1 LQIDLGV
8 IMALGLRTH
17 RPLIQ
22 ASNHIISAG
31 HNLAAIAGYQI
42 LESGGNATDAGVAA
56 GLVLNVVLPQFT
68 NIGGVAPILVYDKDK
83 NEVKSITGLGTW
95 PQAASIDY
103 FNTHHNGTLPKG
115 ILRTV
120 MPSAADAWLTAL
132 RLYGTKSFEEIS
144 APAIKLAKFGFPI
157 HHSLHNLFVKYE
169 KKDSTDFTIR
179 HWDSTDK
186 IFYKNG
192 KTMNPGDILIQSDL
206 ARTFERLVSAE
217 QNFDG
222 TREEKILAARDA
234 FYKGDIARDMADFS
248 KRMGGLLELEDLANF
263 SVQVKTPLSTDYKG
277 TQVFS
282 SDTWTQGPVLLQAL
296 NIVAGLDLKSM
307 GHNTPAYIHAMV
319 EALKLCFADR
329 HQYYGDPDFVDV
341 PISGLL
347 DPRYAEL
354 RRSLIDFNHAIQRM
368 PDPGNPYEFMDCDD
382 TPKPNLHPEPLSG
395 IAETDTSYICVID
408 KWGNGFSATPSDGIE
423 GAPVVEGLGFS
434 MSARGSQA
442 WLDPNHPA
450 AIMPGKRPR
459 LTPTPGM
466 AFRDG
471 KLWMTFGTP
480 GADVQCQSMLQLLM
494 NVMEFDM
501 DVQEA
506 VEAPRFATWSFP
518 ASHVPH
524 PYEKNVVTLEGRI
537 NSGCSDDLMSLGH
550 EIQILNDWAPRLGSL
565 SAIEMDRERKT
576 LNGSSDLRRESYA
589 IGD

>member
-1 LQIDLGV
+1 
-8 IMALGLRTH
+8 MALGLRTH

-22 ASNHIISAG
+22 ASSHLISAG
-31 HNLAAIAGYQI
+31 HNLAAVAGYDM

-68 NIGGVAPILVYDKDK
+68 NFGGVAPILVYDNKK
-83 NEVKSITGLGTW
+83 NEAKSITGLGNW
-95 PQAASIDY
+95 PQAASIEY

-132 RLYGTKSFEEIS
+132 RIYGTKSFEEVS
-144 APAIKLAKFGFPI
+144 AAAIRIAKSGFPI

-169 KKDSTDFTIR
+169 DKNSLDFSIRQWASTE
-179 HWDSTDK
+179 K
-186 IFYKNG
+186 IFYKDG
-192 KTMNPGDILIQSDL
+192 KTLEAGDILVQPDL
-206 ARTFERLVSAE
+206 ARTFERLVVAE
-217 QNFDG
+217 QSCNG
-222 TREEKILAARDA
+222 TREEKILAARDLV
-234 FYKGDIARDMADFS
+234 YKGDIAKEMAQFS
-248 KRMGGLLELEDLANF
+248 SDNGGLLTFEDLQSF
-263 SVQVKTPLSTDYKG
+263 SVQVKDPLSVDYKG
-277 TQVFS
+277 TKVLS

-296 NIVAGLDLKSM
+296 NIVSGLDLKKM
-307 GHNTPAYIHAMV
+307 GHNTATYIHAVV
-319 EALKLCFADR
+319 ESLKLCFADR

-341 PISGLL
+341 PIKGLL
-347 DPRYAEL
+347 DSSYADL
-354 RRSLIDFNHAIQRM
+354 RRSLIDFDRAIQRM
-368 PDPGNPYEFMDCDD
+368 PDPGNPYDFMNSN
-382 TPKPNLHPEPLSG
+382 TGPKPFLHPEPVSG

-442 WLDPNHPA
+442 WLDPEHPA

-466 AFRDG
+466 AFRDDN
-471 KLWMTFGTP
+471 LWMTFGTP

-494 NVMEFDM
+494 NVIEFDM

-537 NSGCSDDLMSLGH
+537 EDNCAENLGALGH
-550 EIQILNDWAPRLGSL
+550 EIQVLNDWVPRLGSL
-565 SAIEMDRERKT
+565 SAIEIDRSRNT

-589 IGD
+589 IGR